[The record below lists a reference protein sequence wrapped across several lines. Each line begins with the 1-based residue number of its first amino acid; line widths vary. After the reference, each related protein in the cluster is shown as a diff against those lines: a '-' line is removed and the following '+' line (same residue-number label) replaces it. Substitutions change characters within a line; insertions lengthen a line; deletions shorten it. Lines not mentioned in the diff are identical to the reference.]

1 VLWKLA
7 NRLRPCQISNDGL
20 DREGEA
26 PAEPALGRDSCRGS
40 AGVSPSQIRQSQF
53 DASLHTPCIMNII
66 VEVLALTDNRGA
78 WTAHTLELLGD
89 AKKLAAKLNGLVA
102 AWVLDSSEEGR
113 ASDLSAD
120 LFRLAAHGC
129 RVVRRL
135 RNQRFGCWSSEAIA
149 AALARHTATECAA
162 IFLPG
167 TSRGEEAAALLAV
180 HLETVWVPDVLTV
193 SVTRHGVFE
202 MTAVE
207 PGGKLSRTYHMLG
220 QRPAVITMRPGVA
233 EARTAVTVKDIAI
246 QNITIDLS
254 DVAELTAVEQFLPAD
269 PQTVDIAVA
278 QRIVAGGRGTGG
290 TSGMRLVS
298 SLADALHASLASSQ
312 MAVDL
317 GWAPPERQVGQTGKT
332 VRPDLYVACGIS
344 GASHHLAGMRN
355 SKHIV
360 AINTDAEAPIHGVAH
375 LSLVDDLSE
384 VVPAIVAAIA

>member
-1 VLWKLA
+1 
-7 NRLRPCQISNDGL
+7 
-20 DREGEA
+20 
-26 PAEPALGRDSCRGS
+26 
-40 AGVSPSQIRQSQF
+40 
-53 DASLHTPCIMNII
+53 MNII